1 MELGGHVG
9 RMREMTNAYN
19 ILVQKLEGKWQ
30 LGRHRRRREEGINTD
45 RVEIGSY
52 GCGPLAGC

>member
-1 MELGGHVG
+1 
-9 RMREMTNAYN
+9 MTNAYN